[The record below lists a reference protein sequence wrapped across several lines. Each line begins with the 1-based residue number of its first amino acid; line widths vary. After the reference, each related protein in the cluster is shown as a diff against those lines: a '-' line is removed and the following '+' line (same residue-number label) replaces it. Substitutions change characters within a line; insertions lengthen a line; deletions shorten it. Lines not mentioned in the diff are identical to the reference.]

1 MEKAWRP
8 TILIVDDD
16 AKNRDL
22 FAAMLGS
29 DYRVLEADRGKEA
42 LATIAAQ
49 TIDLVLLDVMM
60 PGETG
65 YDVCRRIKAT
75 PEGVEIPVILV
86 TALDRQED
94 RNEGLEAGADDFLN
108 KPVNRRELLL
118 RVRSFLRIR
127 SRHELLR
134 NQMIDLERTQ
144 TMKDDLVSLLV
155 HDMRSP
161 LSAAIAYLQLIQE
174 EMGPSAP
181 LAPDVEQALQSNLRL
196 VEILEEA
203 LRVRLLEDGAL
214 QIQRAPVDLKQAL
227 GETLVSFGAV
237 ARRKQV
243 RLEGRY
249 EGEPISSVD
258 RKLVQR
264 SVENLL
270 SNAIKYTPAQGR
282 VSIAVSNAGEHI
294 DIEICDTGPGIPDQY
309 KSSLFEKFGSVEA
322 AKGGTRKGFG
332 LGLYL
337 VKLVADAHGGTA
349 TVADGPEGGALF
361 RLSLR
366 TDA

>member
-1 MEKAWRP
+1 VEKAWRP

-22 FAAMLGS
+22 FTAMLGAA
-29 DYRVLEADRGKEA
+29 YRVVQADRGGAA
-42 LATIAAQ
+42 LVTIAKEP
-49 TIDLVLLDVMM
+49 IDLVLLDVMM

-65 YDVCRRIKAT
+65 FDVCRRIKAM

-214 QIQRAPVDLKQAL
+214 QIHRAPVDLKQVL
-227 GETLVSFGAV
+227 GETLVAFGAM
-237 ARRKQV
+237 ARLRQV
-243 RLEGRY
+243 SLEGRY
-249 EGEPISSVD
+249 EGEPISSLD

-270 SNAIKYTPAQGR
+270 SNAIKYTPAAGR
-282 VSIAVSNAGEHI
+282 VTVDVRNSGDQV

-309 KSSLFEKFGSVEA
+309 KKSLFEKFGSVEA
-322 AKGGTRKGFG
+322 ATGATRKGFG

-337 VKLVADAHGGTA
+337 VKLVAAAHGGTA
-349 TVADGPEGGALF
+349 TVADGPGGGALF
-361 RLSLR
+361 RMSLG
-366 TDA
+366 TNG